1 MLRMSRMITVFAAV
15 FAGYWAQAGT
25 FPAFPST
32 SDIARVRVFEEPLVP
47 LGGKP
52 TQEENWD
59 LVRAIDAYQRGQDSE
74 KVEPFLAFLM
84 AHPASPWRAALL
96 ADIGI
101 AYQQTGHYSKSIQ
114 ALNEAWMLL
123 RTEVG
128 PDARPMGDRVVAELA
143 ELYARIGNARG
154 LKALLDGVSNR
165 PILGSA
171 ADRLAHARQSLWLMV
186 HEPEKSLRCGPAS
199 LALILAAQ
207 GRNPLDSMLQS
218 VGATRQGTNLHQNF
232 RWSEDLG
239 LGLQMAKRSPASS
252 LPIPSMLHWKSGH
265 FVAVVEEHSGRY
277 RVKDPT
283 ISHDLWVSRAALDD
297 EASGYALAPKGR
309 LPKGWVPVSAQEGRK
324 VWGSGTTSSGPNDGP
339 FPDDKKEPE
348 SCPKA
353 GMAGY
358 FIYSAYVALGL
369 SDVPVGYAPP
379 RGYPVQFRLSYS
391 QANLYQPATFTYSN
405 LGPKWTTDW
414 IAYIQDDPV
423 NPGQNTNL
431 RTGDGGL
438 VPYSG
443 YNATTKTFTTQ
454 YRTHDQLTISGAS
467 TYIRTFPDGSK
478 EVYAQTNGAT
488 VFPRKI
494 FLTQRVDS
502 AGNSLTFGYD
512 GQLRLVTVTDALG
525 QITRLSYEL
534 STDPLKITKV
544 MDPFGRNA
552 VLTYNA
558 LGQLASITDA
568 VGLTSSFSYGPT
580 PQMPSVAADFVNALT
595 TPYGTTTFV
604 YGQSGAQKWI
614 VVTDPSGLR
623 ERVEFMHSAPGIAAS
638 DPNPPA
644 GFTNSYLDRRNTFFW
659 DKRAMALYPGDYTKA
674 SITHFLHTAQSISI
688 MSSIVESTK
697 KPLERRVWM
706 SYGRTDNTI
715 QEGPSPLPLT
725 SVRVLDDGTTQQMQ
739 YQYNSWG
746 KVTRSTDPVGRV
758 TSYVYSADGLDLL
771 EVRNVTGSLNDLL
784 AKYTYNAQHKP
795 LTAVDAA
802 GQTTTFSYNAFGQ
815 IATITN
821 PKNETTTL
829 AYDTNGYL
837 VQVDGPMVGSTTSFA
852 YDQVGR
858 VSAVTGPDNATLGY
872 GYDGLDRRTTV
883 TYPDGTTEVS
893 LYDRLDVA
901 RTKDRKDQW
910 TLMSYNPN
918 RQLVEVQDPQGRIT
932 RLDWCGCGTLE
943 GLTDPMGRITNWAR
957 DIQGRVTTKIFPD
970 LSQTRY
976 TYDQS
981 GRLATRLDAKNQTT
995 NYTYFVDNN
1004 LRQVSYT
1011 NAQKAT
1017 PSVSYIYDG
1026 AYSRLAQM
1034 VDGTGTTLYSYNPI
1048 TASPALGA
1056 GRLATVQSPMAN
1068 STITYGYDELGRVT
1082 SRDIGGT
1089 SESRAFDALGRLN
1102 TVTNP
1107 LGQFTYTYDGLTNR
1121 LKQVAYPNGQVTS
1134 FNYFDVMGSNR
1145 LQSIQNQKGDGTNIS
1160 TFDYTYDAN
1169 GQIQSWNQRA
1179 DAQTPKV
1186 YTFDYDAVGQLLKAT
1201 LTDTGANQVLKTFI
1215 YGYDEAGNRTT
1226 ESINGAITTS
1236 SFNALNQLTGQ
1247 AFSALPS
1254 IAGPSNMPSLMAP
1267 QSGTSASKAK
1277 ATPPKGSP
1285 KKSLRGSS
1293 KNPRQGSTNPANP
1306 ASR

>member
-1 MLRMSRMITVFAAV
+1 
-15 FAGYWAQAGT
+15 
-25 FPAFPST
+25 
-32 SDIARVRVFEEPLVP
+32 VP
-47 LGGKP
+47 VL
-52 TQEENWD
+52 E
-59 LVRAIDAYQRGQDSE
+59 
-74 KVEPFLAFLM
+74 
-84 AHPASPWRAALL
+84 
-96 ADIGI
+96 
-101 AYQQTGHYSKSIQ
+101 
-114 ALNEAWMLL
+114 EAWALL
-123 RTEVG
+123 RTESNTGGHPV
-128 PDARPMGDRVVAELA
+128 GDRVLAELA
-143 ELYARIGNARG
+143 ELYAGVGNAKD
-154 LKALLDGVSNR
+154 LKALLDGISNR
-165 PILGSA
+165 LIRGSS
-171 ADRLAHARQSLWLMV
+171 ADRVANARQSLWLME
-186 HEPEKSLRCGPAS
+186 HEPETSLRCGPAS
-199 LALILAAQ
+199 LSFILTSQ
-207 GRNPLDSMLQS
+207 GRNPLDPKLQKAN
-218 VGATRQGTNLHQNF
+218 ATCQGTSLYQNF
-232 RWSEDLG
+232 RWSEELG
-239 LGLQMAKRSPASS
+239 LGLQMAKRGPASP
-252 LPIPSMLHWKSGH
+252 LPVPSMLHWKSGH

-277 RVKDPT
+277 LVKDPT
-283 ISHDLWVSRAALDD
+283 ISHDLWVSRAALED

-309 LPKGWVPVSAQEGRK
+309 LPGGWAPVAAQEGRR
-324 VWGSGTTSSGPNDGP
+324 VWGSGTTSSGPNNGP
-339 FPDDKKEPE
+339 FPDDKKKPE
-348 SCPKA
+348 SCPLN

-369 SDVPVGYAPP
+369 SDVPVGYTPP
-379 RGYPVQFRLSYS
+379 RGYPIQFRLSYS

-414 IAYIQDDPV
+414 IAYIQDDPM

-443 YNATTKTFTTQ
+443 YNSTTKTFATQ

-467 TYIRTFPDGSK
+467 TYVRTFPDGSK
-478 EVYAQTNGAT
+478 EVYAQANGAT

-494 FLTQRVDS
+494 FLTQRVDP
-502 AGNSLTFGYD
+502 AGNAVIFGYD
-512 GQLRLVTVTDALG
+512 GQLRLTTVTDALG
-525 QITRLSYEL
+525 QVTSLSYEL
-534 STDPLKITKV
+534 PTDPLKITKV
-544 MDPFGRNA
+544 TDPFGRNA
-552 VLTYNA
+552 VLSYNA

-568 VGLTSSFSYGPT
+568 VGLISSFSYGPT
-580 PQMPSVAADFVNALT
+580 PQMPSAAPDFVNALT

-604 YGQSGAQKWI
+604 FGQSGTQTWI
-614 VVTDPSGLR
+614 VVTDPSGQQ

-697 KPLERRVWM
+697 NPLERRVWM

-715 QEGPSPLPLT
+715 QEGPSALPLT
-725 SVRVLDDGTTQQMQ
+725 SVRVLDDGTTQQST
-739 YQYNSWG
+739 YQYNDWG
-746 KVTRSTDPVGRV
+746 KVTRSTDAAGRA
-758 TSYVYSADGLDLL
+758 TTYVYSTDGLDLL
-771 EVRNVTGSLNDLL
+771 EVRNTTGALNDLL

-795 LTAVDAA
+795 LTATDAA
-802 GQTTTFSYNAFGQ
+802 GQMTSFAYNSFGQ

-821 PKNETTTL
+821 PKTETTTL
-829 AYDTNGYL
+829 TYDANGYL
-837 VQVDGPMVGSTTSFA
+837 TQVDGPVAGSTTGFT

-858 VSAVTGPDNATLGY
+858 ISTVTGPDQATLGY
-872 GYDGLDRRTTV
+872 GYDNLDRRTTV
-883 TYPDGTTEVS
+883 TYPDGTTEAS

-910 TLMSYNPN
+910 TLMAYNPN
-918 RQLVEVQDPQGRIT
+918 RQLVEVQDPQGRVT

-957 DIQGRVTTKIFPD
+957 DVQGRVTTKIYPD

-995 NYTYFVDNN
+995 NYAYFVDNN
-1004 LRQVSYT
+1004 LKQVSYT
-1011 NAQKAT
+1011 NALKPT
-1017 PSVSYIYDG
+1017 PSVGYTYDG
-1026 AYSRLAQM
+1026 AYNRLTQM
-1034 VDGTGTTLYSYNPI
+1034 VDGTGTTIYSYNPI
-1048 TASPALGA
+1048 TSSPALGA
-1056 GRLATVQSPMAN
+1056 GRLAAVQSPMAN

-1089 SESRAFDALGRLN
+1089 SESRVFDALGRLN

-1107 LGQFTYTYDGLTNR
+1107 MGQFSYTYDGLTNR
-1121 LKQVAYPNGQVTS
+1121 LKQVAYPNGQVAA
-1134 FNYFDVMGSNR
+1134 FNYFDVTGSNR
-1145 LQSIQNQKGDGTNIS
+1145 LQSIQNLKGDGTNIS
-1160 TFDYTYDAN
+1160 TFSYTYDPN
-1169 GQIQSWNQRA
+1169 GQIQSWRQQA
-1179 DAQTPKV
+1179 DAQAPKV

-1254 IAGPSNMPSLMAP
+1254 IAGPSKMPSLMAP
-1267 QSGTSASKAK
+1267 QSGTSSSKAK
-1277 ATPPKGSP
+1277 ATPSKGSP
-1285 KKSLRGSS
+1285 KKPLRGSS